1 METHYNS
8 NESDLSPSELKRRK
22 EEEYKQYLNRDVDYD
37 WGQALKGIR
46 GDIMFADQ
54 HLDS

>member
-22 EEEYKQYLNRDVDYD
+22 EEEYKQYLNREVDYD
-37 WGQALKGIR
+37 WG
-46 GDIMFADQ
+46 
-54 HLDS
+54 